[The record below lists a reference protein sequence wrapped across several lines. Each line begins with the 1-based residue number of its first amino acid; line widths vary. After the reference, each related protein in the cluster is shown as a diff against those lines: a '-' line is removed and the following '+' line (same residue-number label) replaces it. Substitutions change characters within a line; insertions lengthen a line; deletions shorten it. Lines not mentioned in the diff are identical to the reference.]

1 MSGLSAWGSEWLIMF
16 VWIALIIISLW
27 RDNRFLKISTFIM
40 GIFYGLM
47 MLGQVAWFG
56 VVIIVTSLGML
67 YYAIFD

>member
-47 MLGQVAWFG
+47 MLSQIVWFG
-56 VVIIVTSLGML
+56 IIIIITSLGML

>member
-16 VWIALIIISLW
+16 VWIALIVISLW

>member
-1 MSGLSAWGSEWLIMF
+1 MSSLSAWGSEWLIMF
-16 VWIALIIISLW
+16 VWIALIVISLW
-27 RDNRFLKISTFIM
+27 RNNRFLKISTFIM

>member
-1 MSGLSAWGSEWLIMF
+1 MSSLSAWGSEWLIMF
-16 VWIALIIISLW
+16 VWIALIVISLW